1 MAFLQRLPWFSLIL
15 LLLTYTTFGWVLS
28 RSRTQPI
35 LWLAVA
41 IAIVIFIAILTIPL
55 SKMADYS
62 VSLFRSNLR
71 SFGIAVLGAFLFFLI
86 MARFR
91 LFLDTLVIIA
101 VTMLV
106 KIDFQ
111 AAGFSQILAF
121 WLTVAF
127 SFAGLA
133 LGVLAEKLMF
143 NYGLIFKIR
152 AGITTRPKITEYLRC
167 SNSFSSSRINADFFT
182 GFTLAFKFYNTIH
195 EGK

>member
-1 MAFLQRLPWFSLIL
+1 MAFLKRLPWFSLIL

-121 WLTVAF
+121 WLIVAF

-143 NYGLIFKIR
+143 NYGLTF
-152 AGITTRPKITEYLRC
+152 
-167 SNSFSSSRINADFFT
+167 
-182 GFTLAFKFYNTIH
+182 
-195 EGK
+195 